1 MVNSVRLRNEEGKK
15 KIGGGGVR
23 FFCWNVDYMS
33 DFSKPICLTL
43 TTSCVSGL
51 LASTTPIINS
61 IFHPD
66 AQTCHYSQYL
76 CVWTHAYV

>member
-43 TTSCVSGL
+43 TTPCVSGL